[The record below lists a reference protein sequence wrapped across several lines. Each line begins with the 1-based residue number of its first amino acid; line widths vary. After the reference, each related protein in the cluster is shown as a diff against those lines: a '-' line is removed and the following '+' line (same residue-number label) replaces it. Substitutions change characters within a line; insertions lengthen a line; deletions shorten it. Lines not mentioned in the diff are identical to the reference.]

1 MLFFYLFK
9 PTEATSKEQ
18 RNQKNVIYNGFEA
31 RERGG

>member
-18 RNQKNVIYNGFEA
+18 RNQKNVIYDGIEA